1 MKKLVSIGMLLA
13 SSLAIAGQQV
23 EVTGSGYSLEEAR
36 TDALEKALMK
46 ACKSAVVS
54 NKVFRNR
61 ETERNKVIV
70 YNGCLVKNYV
80 VVDED
85 VDNLIRVTIK
95 ADVIQNHLP
104 DRILSNSSEWF
115 FYDFGNHKDRT
126 IQLRMRM
133 SNAKSL
139 LKEVFLDYP
148 YSAFNLE
155 RSEPYI
161 TYNGDQGYLNIDFRI
176 YWNENFINALKDTF
190 NILQDSKSTQ
200 FRPAKENIVIGRPYV
215 SNFYGFTNHFITS
228 YTFELLSNS
237 RPTIRV
243 RILDGHGKESVNVC
257 YQLRRWYNLYD
268 LNTMY
273 WIKIHS
279 GGVDSDRIS
288 IPIPEDINENTEIE
302 MDVVTQGFCKQYVYL
317 Q

>member
-1 MKKLVSIGMLLA
+1 MKKIVSIGMLLA
-13 SSLAIAGQQV
+13 SSLVIAGQQV
-23 EVTGSGYSLEEAR
+23 QVTGSGYNLEEAR
-36 TDALEKALMK
+36 TDALEKALLK

-54 NKVFRNR
+54 NKVFRNH
-61 ETERNKVIV
+61 ETERNKVVV

-80 VVDED
+80 VITED
-85 VDNLIRVTIK
+85 FDTLARVTIK

-104 DRILSNSSEWF
+104 DRILSNSNEWF
-115 FYDFGNHKDRT
+115 FYDFSNHKNRT
-126 IQLRMRM
+126 AQLRMRM

-155 RSEPYI
+155 RNDPYI
-161 TYNGDQGYLNIDFRI
+161 TYYGDQGYLNIDFRI
-176 YWNENFINALKDTF
+176 YWNENFVSALNDVF
-190 NILQDSKSTQ
+190 DILQDSKSSQ
-200 FRPAKENIVIGRPYV
+200 YKPAVENIMIGRPYV
-215 SNFYGFTNHFITS
+215 SNYYGFSNHFITN
-228 YTFELLSNS
+228 YTFDLLSQS

-243 RILDGHGKESVNVC
+243 KILDNNGNETINVC

-268 LNTMY
+268 LNTMH
-273 WIKIHS
+273 WIKINS
-279 GGVDSDRIS
+279 GGSDGDRIS
-288 IPIPEDINENTEIE
+288 IPIPEDINENSEIE